1 MLASQP
7 GDQNENNLRSISSL
21 LIQTATLFSSP
32 DIIIMLSTEEV
43 SMV

>member
-7 GDQNENNLRSISSL
+7 GDQNENNLLSVSSL
-21 LIQTATLFSSP
+21 LDQAATLFSSP
-32 DIIIMLSTEEV
+32 DIIIMLFTEEV